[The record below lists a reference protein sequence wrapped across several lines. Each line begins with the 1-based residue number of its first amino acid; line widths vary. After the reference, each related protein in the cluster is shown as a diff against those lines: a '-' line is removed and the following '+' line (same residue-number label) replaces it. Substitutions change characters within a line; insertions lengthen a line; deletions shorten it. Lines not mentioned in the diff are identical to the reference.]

1 MGSVDNTKKIY
12 LAKFSVRYNLL
23 FIEKYTLILKEQV
36 AFMAHEN
43 TKIITLRKAAY
54 YSQNLVTYV
63 NLIKS
68 FLIHKTTRV
77 PQFLNIIIMV

>member
-1 MGSVDNTKKIY
+1 
-12 LAKFSVRYNLL
+12 
-23 FIEKYTLILKEQV
+23 
-36 AFMAHEN
+36 MAHEN

-77 PQFLNIIIMV
+77 PQVLNIIIMV